1 MAMAIVFD
9 NYRWNIVPLEPADAQ
24 LDEARQFT
32 SVSTDELRRI
42 YRAMVVSAPPC
53 PRLPFTGPPGSW
65 PEP

>member
-9 NYRWNIVPLEPADAQ
+9 DYRWQIVPYEPIAAQ
-24 LDEARQFT
+24 LDEARRFT
-32 SVSTDELRRI
+32 SASADELRRI

-53 PRLPFTGPPGSW
+53 PRLPFTGPKGNW

>member
-9 NYRWNIVPLEPADAQ
+9 DYRWQIVPLEPTKAR
-24 LDEARQFT
+24 LDEARQYT

-42 YRAMVVSAPPC
+42 YRAMVFSAPPC
-53 PRLPFTGPPGSW
+53 PRLNFTEPPGSW